1 VTHQEATV
9 SSSLEISAAARP
21 AGQEWDTLVEG
32 DPHGTF
38 CQLSGWADV
47 MKDGLGH
54 RVIQLEAR
62 DAEGVLRG
70 VLPLVRVRSLLSGSS
85 LISMPFLNYG
95 GPVGTSEARDRLLAR
110 AVEIAEKERID
121 VLEIRTRG
129 QVAWPLPSTPTKV
142 MTLLDLP
149 DTVEALWS
157 ETFRAK
163 LRSQIRRPI
172 KEGMKLRA
180 GADQLDAFYTVFKR
194 NMRDLGTPVLSRRF
208 FESLRATFPDEAL
221 FTAVYHGD
229 TPVAGGCGILW
240 RGEFE
245 ITWAS
250 SLREFNRM
258 SPNML
263 LYAGTMEEVIRRG
276 GDVFN
281 FGRSTPG
288 GGTHRFKRQWGGR
301 DLPLPW
307 MVRSHRAAGAGTR
320 PAGRA
325 HELAAGAWQKMPL
338 PVADRLGPLLARW
351 LP

>member
-1 VTHQEATV
+1 VTHQQATV
-9 SSSLEISAAARP
+9 SSSLEISAAERP
-21 AGQEWDTLVEG
+21 AGEEWDALVER
-32 DPHGTF
+32 DPQGTF

-47 MKDGLGH
+47 MKDGLSH
-54 RVIQLEAR
+54 PVVQLEAR
-62 DAEGVLRG
+62 DADGVLRG
-70 VLPLVRVRSLLSGSS
+70 VLPLVRVRSLLSGRC

-95 GPVGTSEARDRLLAR
+95 GPLGIAEARERLLAN
-110 AVEIAEKERID
+110 AVEMAEAERID
-121 VLEIRTRG
+121 VLEIRTRDP
-129 QVAWPLPSTPTKV
+129 VAGSLPSTPAKV

-149 DTVEALWS
+149 DSVEALWS
-157 ETFRAK
+157 DTFRAK

-180 GADQLDAFYTVFKR
+180 GPDQLGAFYTVFKR
-194 NMRDLGTPVLSRRF
+194 NMRDLGTPVLPRRF
-208 FESLRATFPDEAL
+208 FEALRATFPDEAL
-221 FTAVYHGD
+221 FTAVYHGEI
-229 TPVAGGCGILW
+229 PVAGGCGILW

-250 SLREFNRM
+250 SLREYNRM

-276 GDVFN
+276 GDTFN

-288 GGTHRFKRQWGGR
+288 GGTHRFKRQWGGK
-301 DLPLPW
+301 DVPLPW
-307 MVRSHRAAGAGTR
+307 IVRSRRAAGAGTR

-325 HELAAGAWQKMPL
+325 SELAAGTWQKMPL

>member
-1 VTHQEATV
+1 VTYQQATA
-9 SSSLEISAAARP
+9 SSPIAISAAERP
-21 AGQEWDTLVEG
+21 AGEAWDALVER

-38 CQLSGWADV
+38 CQLSGWKEV

-54 RVIQLEAR
+54 QVIQLEAR
-62 DAEGVLRG
+62 DADGVLRG
-70 VLPLVRVRSLLSGSS
+70 LLPLVRVRSLLSGRS

-95 GPVGTSEARDRLLAR
+95 GPVGTPEARERLLAE
-110 AVEIAEKERID
+110 AVEMAESERID
-121 VLEIRTRG
+121 VLEIRARVP
-129 QVAWPLPSTPTKV
+129 VAGPPTSAPAKV
-142 MTLLDLP
+142 MSLLDLP

-157 ETFRAK
+157 DTFRAK

-180 GADQLDAFYTVFKR
+180 GPDQLDAFYTVFKQ
-194 NMRDLGTPVLSRRF
+194 NMRDLGTPVLPRRF
-208 FESLRATFPDEAL
+208 FESLRSTFPDEAL
-221 FTAVYHGD
+221 FTAVYHEEM
-229 TPVAGGCGILW
+229 PVAGGCGLLW

-276 GDVFN
+276 GSTFN

-301 DLPLPW
+301 DVPLPW
-307 MVRSHRAAGAGTR
+307 FVRSRRSNETGTR

-325 HELAAGAWQKMPL
+325 HDLAAGAWQRMPL
-338 PVADRLGPLLARW
+338 PLADRLGPVLARW